1 MKAHRQTH
9 QYGSSFPVLKVP
21 EVVLTSVQCQSS
33 NQYSHLWKRV
43 TCLHTWCDCTRT
55 LPHTLQPQSGSL
67 YIVAIFEQ
75 ERPAKCQKWNRSRA
89 LCIRHQRREG
99 GGGGGGGATSA
110 PRQRHR
116 SAKEHTPQRHL
127 SEDERQRQTLA
138 RTRRSRDTHC

>member
-99 GGGGGGGATSA
+99 GGGGGATSA